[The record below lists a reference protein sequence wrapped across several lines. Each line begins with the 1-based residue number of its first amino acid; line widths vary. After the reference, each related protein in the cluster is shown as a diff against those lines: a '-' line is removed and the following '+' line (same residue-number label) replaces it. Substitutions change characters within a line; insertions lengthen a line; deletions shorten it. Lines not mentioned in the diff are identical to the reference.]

1 MACAN
6 GGLVILLKVV
16 SYVFLCKKPAHRLM
30 ILLPGSTPT
39 RLVPRSG
46 NGGLW
51 TVWLQPGPESAQAH
65 RAAVKRIYSS
75 AN

>member
-6 GGLVILLKVV
+6 GGLMIPLKAV
-16 SYVFLCKKPAHRLM
+16 SHVFLCKKPARRLM

-39 RLVPRSG
+39 CLVPRSG
-46 NGGLW
+46 KGGLW
-51 TVWLQPGPESAQAH
+51 TVWLQPGPESARAH

-75 AN
+75 AS